1 MELKKAN
8 LHMDHVKCQ
17 INTQITLEEDKNIS
31 DRNPDADRI
40 LLEKGRV
47 IIEEMRP
54 AAESLY
60 LKGKL
65 NYEVLYSSDD
75 DEGKLYRIQGEIPW
89 EEKVRVEGM
98 ESTDTPQVTANI
110 EDLRSNLINSRK
122 VNIRGLVNFCI
133 SSREIK
139 DNEVLLDVEN
149 LEQIEVKKEPYS
161 QSVIVVDKKD
171 IFRIKED
178 LELPA
183 SLPAIGEVIW
193 KNLELGKWEI
203 KPLEDAIGIQG
214 EVHLFILYESAEEE
228 SQLKTYETI
237 IPFSGN
243 IECTGINS
251 CMVADITPVIGYEN
265 LGVKPDYDG
274 EDRVLDV
281 EMVLEI
287 PIRIYE
293 NRDME
298 QVTDIYGTS
307 MEVVP
312 EYSNR
317 KCRRM
322 RDKCQG
328 RIKVN
333 HNLKLPASSGKILQI
348 CHVTGRIVVE
358 DSKIKNEGLEIEG
371 ILNMSVLYVT
381 DSEYR
386 KYEMLKKEIPFS
398 YEMNHVT
405 LCEKCKWKIN
415 PVIEQC
421 QAVILDENNIEVKIV
436 ACMDLMVEEWGENL
450 SVCNIRVKPFE
461 EEVMNNSPGM
471 VVYIPTQ
478 KENIWNVGKH
488 YGISRESIREINQ
501 LSGDEIQKGQKILL
515 VKNMCG

>member
-47 IIEEMRP
+47 VIEEMRP

-75 DEGKLYRIQGEIPW
+75 DGKLYRIQGEIPW

-98 ESTDTPQVTANI
+98 ESTDSPQVAANI

-133 SSREIK
+133 SSREIR

-149 LEQIEVKKEPYS
+149 INQIEVKKEPYS
-161 QSVIVVDKKD
+161 QSVIVADKKD

-214 EVHLFILYESAEEE
+214 EVHLFVLYESAEEE
-228 SQLKTYETI
+228 SQLKSYETTV
-237 IPFSGN
+237 PFSGN
-243 IECTGINS
+243 IECAGTNS

-298 QVTDIYGTS
+298 QVT
-307 MEVVP
+307 
-312 EYSNR
+312 
-317 KCRRM
+317 
-322 RDKCQG
+322 
-328 RIKVN
+328 
-333 HNLKLPASSGKILQI
+333 
-348 CHVTGRIVVE
+348 
-358 DSKIKNEGLEIEG
+358 
-371 ILNMSVLYVT
+371 
-381 DSEYR
+381 
-386 KYEMLKKEIPFS
+386 
-398 YEMNHVT
+398 
-405 LCEKCKWKIN
+405 
-415 PVIEQC
+415 
-421 QAVILDENNIEVKIV
+421 
-436 ACMDLMVEEWGENL
+436 ENL
-450 SVCNIRVKPFE
+450 DRYK
-461 EEVMNNSPGM
+461 
-471 VVYIPTQ
+471 Q
-478 KENIWNVGKH
+478 KR
-488 YGISRESIREINQ
+488 S
-501 LSGDEIQKGQKILL
+501 
-515 VKNMCG
+515 

>member
-47 IIEEMRP
+47 VIEEMRP
-54 AAESLY
+54 AVESLY

-98 ESTDTPQVTANI
+98 ESTDNPQVVANI

-122 VNIRGLVNFCI
+122 VNIRGLVNFCVLA
-133 SSREIK
+133 REIK
-139 DNEVLLDVEN
+139 DDEVLLDIEN
-149 LEQIEVKKEPYS
+149 MDQIEIKKEPYS
-161 QSVIVVDKKD
+161 QSVIVADKKD

-183 SLPAIGEVIW
+183 SLPAIGEIIW
-193 KNLELGKWEI
+193 KSLELGKWEI

-214 EVHLFILYESAEEE
+214 EVHLFILYESTEDER
-228 SQLKTYETI
+228 QLKAYETT

-243 IECTGINS
+243 IECAGTNS
-251 CMVADITPVIGYEN
+251 CMVADITPVISYEN

-307 MEVVP
+307 MEVTP
-312 EYSNR
+312 EYSNK
-317 KCRRM
+317 KCRLI

-348 CHVTGRIVVE
+348 CHVAGRISIE

-371 ILNMSVLYVT
+371 ILNISILYVT
-381 DSEYR
+381 DSEHR

-398 YEMNHVT
+398 HEMNHVT
-405 LCEKCKWKIN
+405 LCEKCKWKIS

-421 QAVILDENNIEVKIV
+421 QAVILDENNIEVKIIV
-436 ACMDLMVEEWGENL
+436 CMELMVEEWMEKL
-450 SVCNIRVKPFE
+450 SVSNIKVKPFE
-461 EEVMNNSPGM
+461 EEMMNNAPGM
-471 VVYIPTQ
+471 VVYIPAQ
-478 KENIWNVGKH
+478 KENIWNVGKR
-488 YGISRESIREINQ
+488 YGVSRESIREINQ
-501 LSGDEIQKGQKILL
+501 LSIDEIQKGQKILL
-515 VKNMCG
+515 VKGMY